1 MLPDKSS
8 MDILGPALPRYITPD
23 YDQNGESKDLSST
36 PARSALA
43 VPIKLRGEVIGVLDL
58 QETDEPRN
66 WTEEEMAM
74 VSAVADQVALALENA
89 RLLEETQRRAER
101 ERLAGQIT
109 ARIRAAGDMDGILR
123 TTVQEVRRAL
133 GVSHGVIRLGT
144 ETQSNSTGGDRQAAE
159 GDEGNER

>member
-1 MLPDKSS
+1 MALNQEAPVSLPDMSAV
-8 MDILGPALPRYITPD
+8 DLPD
-23 YDQNGESKDLSST
+23 DSHEGEADDLSSPPT
-36 PARSALA
+36 LSALA

-58 QETDEPRN
+58 QETDKPRN
-66 WTEEEMAM
+66 WTEEEMSM

-89 RLLEETQRRAER
+89 RLLEETRRRAER

-109 ARIRAAGDMDGILR
+109 ARIRAAGDMDAILR

-133 GVSHGVIRLGT
+133 GVSHGLIRLGI
-144 ETQSNSTGGDRQAAE
+144 EAQSRATGGDWQAAE